1 MFFTVFF
8 VFYSNNIYDVRLQKL
23 EKNWGNNR
31 DFLIHEHS
39 DSCQEAMDRFITEAS
54 EDRKPNH
61 RSNTEVSSEYNR
73 ADEKEKS

>member
-1 MFFTVFF
+1 
-8 VFYSNNIYDVRLQKL
+8 
-23 EKNWGNNR
+23 
-31 DFLIHEHS
+31 
-39 DSCQEAMDRFITEAS
+39 MDRFITEAS